1 MDIHDI
7 QKRIEYLEKYSS
19 AEKCE
24 RIKTISQQKTD
35 HVMIVLEKI
44 FQPDNI
50 SAVLRTAE
58 GLGVNTVSLIEN
70 EHGYKNNRTVD
81 KGSGQWLNLKK
92 YQTTES
98 CFKELK
104 DAGYTIIATSPH
116 AKAFPLSRLPL
127 DKKIALVFGTETT
140 GVSQYVLDNA
150 DGYVTIPMYGFTE
163 SFNIS
168 VAAALCLYD
177 VTRRLHETDTIN
189 WKMSPEEQKMLAL
202 TWLRNSVSGAQ
213 EIERRFFPE
222 N

>member
-1 MDIHDI
+1 MNIHDI
-7 QKRIEYLEKYSS
+7 QKRIDYLKKYSS

-24 RIKTISQQKTD
+24 RIETISQEKTD
-35 HVMIVLEKI
+35 HVTIVLEKI

-50 SAVLRTAE
+50 SAVLRTSE
-58 GLGVNTVSLIEN
+58 GLGVNSVSIIEN

-92 YQTTES
+92 YQDTET

-104 DAGYTIIATSPH
+104 EAGYTIIATSPH
-116 AKAFPLSRLPL
+116 TKAFPLSKLPL

-140 GVSQYVLDNA
+140 GVSQYVMDNA

-177 VTRRLHETDTIN
+177 VTRRLQESDTLT
-189 WKMSPEEQKMLAL
+189 WKMSEEEQKMLAL
-202 TWLRNSVSGAQ
+202 TWLRNSVSGAP

-222 N
+222 

>member
-1 MDIHDI
+1 M
-7 QKRIEYLEKYSS
+7 
-19 AEKCE
+19 
-24 RIKTISQQKTD
+24 
-35 HVMIVLEKI
+35 
-44 FQPDNI
+44 
-50 SAVLRTAE
+50 
-58 GLGVNTVSLIEN
+58 
-70 EHGYKNNRTVD
+70 
-81 KGSGQWLNLKK
+81 
-92 YQTTES
+92 
-98 CFKELK
+98 
-104 DAGYTIIATSPH
+104 
-116 AKAFPLSRLPL
+116 PL

-177 VTRRLHETDTIN
+177 VTRRLHETDIIN